1 MSPCRIPERESG
13 DKQPI
18 TPETEAYLRQSD
30 YAYDSDRVM
39 PTRPTPSPPS
49 TEKFDESWPS
59 TDKPSTL
66 RYEIDVARLFLMMWH
81 SSRTTIMTDYTG
93 SSLQNAIGRL
103 LSEFLE

>member
-30 YAYDSDRVM
+30 YTYDSDRVM

-66 RYEIDVARLFLMMWH
+66 RYEIDVVRLFLMMWH
-81 SSRTTIMTDYTG
+81 SSQTSIMTDYTG

-103 LSEFLE
+103 PSEFLE